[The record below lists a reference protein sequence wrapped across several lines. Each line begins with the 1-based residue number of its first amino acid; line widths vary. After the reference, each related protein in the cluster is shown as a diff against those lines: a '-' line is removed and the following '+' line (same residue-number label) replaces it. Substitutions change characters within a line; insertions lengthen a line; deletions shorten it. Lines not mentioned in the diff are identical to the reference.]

1 MKKTGAEILLA
12 CLKAEGVEVVFGH
25 PGGAIMPVYDAL
37 YDSDILHILTRHE
50 QGAAHAADGYARATG
65 KVGVC
70 FATSGPGATNL
81 ITGLANALMDSVPLV
96 AITGQ
101 VPTAMIGTDA
111 FQEADVYGISI
122 PVTKYN
128 YLVKDLKKLPR
139 VVAEAFHIAR
149 SGRPG
154 PVLIDLP
161 KDLQNQ
167 VMEYEKAPPVFLEKY
182 RLPDVEKEQGEP
194 LERAVKA
201 LLKAQKPVLYVG
213 GGTIIS
219 GASELVY
226 ALAEK
231 ASIPVTT
238 TLMATGAFPGT
249 HELSLGMLGMH
260 GTRAANY
267 AMDQADLII
276 ACGARF
282 DDRVTGKVSEFAK
295 NATIIHI
302 EIDPAEISKIVRAH
316 IPIKGDVK
324 QVLAAILKRLEGVKI
339 PKHKKWLDQIQQWKR
354 TYPLTYGSSDKA
366 IKPQFVIEE
375 LYRLT
380 EGKAIITTDVGQHQM
395 WAAQFYK
402 FHNPRSFI
410 TSGGLGTMGYG
421 FPAAI
426 GAQVAFPDR
435 SVFTI
440 AGDGS
445 FLMNIQELA
454 TVFEYQIPVKVAIIN
469 NGYLGMVRQWQ
480 EIFFNRRYSQVDLK
494 KGNPD
499 FVMVAN
505 GFGVEGIRVTKAKE
519 VRPALEKALAIKG
532 PVVLDIHVDQ
542 EENVFPMVP
551 SGGTVKDIIG

>member
-1 MKKTGAEILLA
+1 
-12 CLKAEGVEVVFGH
+12 
-25 PGGAIMPVYDAL
+25 
-37 YDSDILHILTRHE
+37 
-50 QGAAHAADGYARATG
+50 
-65 KVGVC
+65 
-70 FATSGPGATNL
+70 
-81 ITGLANALMDSVPLV
+81 
-96 AITGQ
+96 
-101 VPTAMIGTDA
+101 
-111 FQEADVYGISI
+111 
-122 PVTKYN
+122 
-128 YLVKDLKKLPR
+128 
-139 VVAEAFHIAR
+139 
-149 SGRPG
+149 
-154 PVLIDLP
+154 LIDIP
-161 KDLQNQ
+161 KDIQNQ
-167 VMEYEKAPPVFLEKY
+167 VTEYQKVPPVFLEKY
-182 RLPDVEKEQGEP
+182 RLPDVETEQAEQ
-194 LERAVKA
+194 LEQAVKA
-201 LLKAQKPVLYVG
+201 IRKAHRPVLYVG

-219 GASELVY
+219 GASALVVE
-226 ALAEK
+226 LAEK

-302 EIDPAEISKIVRAH
+302 EIDPAEISKIIRAH
-316 IPIKGDVK
+316 LPIRGDVK
-324 QVLAAILKRLEGVKI
+324 QVLAAILKRLAGAKI
-339 PKHKKWLDQIQQWKR
+339 SRHKKWHEQITAWRR
-354 TYPLTYGSSDKA
+354 TYPLTYGSSEKA

-375 LYRLT
+375 LYRVT

-410 TSGGLGTMGYG
+410 SSGGLGTMGYG
-421 FPAAI
+421 FPAAL
-426 GAQVAFPDR
+426 GAQVAFPER
-435 SVFTI
+435 PVFTI

-454 TVFEYQIPVKVAIIN
+454 TASEYRIPVKVAIIN

-480 EIFFNRRYSQVDLK
+480 EIFFSRRYSQVDLN

-499 FVMVAN
+499 FVMVAH
-505 GFGVEGIRVTKAKE
+505 GFGVEGIRVTKENE

-551 SGGTVKDIIG
+551 SGGSAKDIIG